1 MIDPMQVDSKGYQL
15 YDLGHDWQIKSSRK
29 TFTGTLKQ
37 VCTYAVLELGFSM
50 NELEVAIM
58 EMHKEFHNAAEFG
71 MYRTFIYTFDKEEIY
86 GKTGTSN

>member
-1 MIDPMQVDSKGYQL
+1 MFDPVQVDAKGYQL
-15 YDLGHDWQIKSSRK
+15 YDLGDEWQIKSSRK
-29 TFTGTLKQ
+29 TFTGTMKQ

-50 NELEVAIM
+50 EDLEIAIL

-71 MYRTFIYTFDKEEIY
+71 MFKSFMYTFDKEEAY